1 MCRIQLWS
9 FASASFLPSGCLL
22 LPVLTSGCQLFCY
35 SQSHSRI
42 VALPVFACFHLV
54 SISYDGDGES
64 WSYRWLWVSWCGCW
78 ELNWGRVE
86 EHVLLTNESFF
97 SSMLTFHCFLSSFF
111 ERLQKVMWLSG
122 SWQHLLLASYH
133 FTWKSKYFEMEKLDN
148 IKFMF
153 GTCGQI
159 LSPIELAAFP
169 DLYSLICFFSGYLQ
183 WNMWCA
189 VIQFIFEKK
198 KSNTNPRHFYF
209 FKNNFHTFLA
219 SFHLILL
226 WIFALL
232 HRGYF
237 VA

>member
-1 MCRIQLWS
+1 MEKAGVIGGCE
-9 FASASFLPSGCLL
+9 SADVGAGNWTGAVWKS
-22 LPVLTSGCQLFCY
+22 TS
-35 SQSHSRI
+35 S
-42 VALPVFACFHLV
+42 
-54 SISYDGDGES
+54 
-64 WSYRWLWVSWCGCW
+64 
-78 ELNWGRVE
+78 
-86 EHVLLTNESFF
+86 LTNESFF
-97 SSMLTFHCFLSSFF
+97 SSMLTFHCFLASFF

-169 DLYSLICFFSGYLQ
+169 DLYSLVCFFL
-183 WNMWCA
+183 
-189 VIQFIFEKK
+189 VICSEICDVLLYSLFLKK
-198 KSNTNPRHFYF
+198 KKQSNTNPRHLYF

-219 SFHLILL
+219 SFHLISLG
-226 WIFALL
+226 IFALL
-232 HRGYF
+232 HKGYF